1 MKDIEKRIQ
10 HLEKEVEEQKK
21 IIKLL
26 IKKLNEF
33 VKGKIEIL
41 TKICSDEEQK

>member
-1 MKDIEKRIQ
+1 MQDMEKRIQ
-10 HLEKEVEEQKK
+10 YLEKEVEENKK
-21 IIKLL
+21 AIKLL

-33 VKGKIEIL
+33 IKGKIEIL